1 LQIEVEDRPLCLNA
15 EGVAESSNQDADVPS
30 EGQVS
35 APVGLHHGQCDH
47 SDSSYYT
54 QIYNYLAAQAMPAG
68 ATESYKK
75 ILKKRARNY
84 KVSERS
90 IFYSLAHLICARI
103 ENVKLYIM
111 ILLVED

>member
-1 LQIEVEDRPLCLNA
+1 LQIEVEEGPLCLNA
-15 EGVAESSNQDADVPS
+15 EGGAESINQDAGVLL

-35 APVGLHHGQCDH
+35 AAVGLHQGQCDH

-54 QIYNYLAAQAMPAG
+54 QIYNFLALQAMPAG

-84 KVSERS
+84 KVS
-90 IFYSLAHLICARI
+90 
-103 ENVKLYIM
+103 
-111 ILLVED
+111 

>member
-1 LQIEVEDRPLCLNA
+1 LQIEVEEHRLCLNA
-15 EGVAESSNQDADVPS
+15 EGVAESSHQYADVQS
-30 EGQVS
+30 EEQVS
-35 APVGLHHGQCDH
+35 APVGLHQGQCDH

-84 KVSERS
+84 KVSEW
-90 IFYSLAHLICARI
+90 LISF
-103 ENVKLYIM
+103 
-111 ILLVED
+111 

>member
-1 LQIEVEDRPLCLNA
+1 LQIEVKERSLCLNA
-15 EGVAESSNQDADVPS
+15 EGVAESSNEDADVPS

-35 APVGLHHGQCDH
+35 APLGLHQGQCDH

-54 QIYNYLAAQAMPAG
+54 QIYNYLAVHALPAG

-84 KVSERS
+84 KVSEWL
-90 IFYSLAHLICARI
+90 IFYSLAHLICA
-103 ENVKLYIM
+103 
-111 ILLVED
+111 